1 MNALAWEMSLLSNKM
16 FGFNG
21 CWKVG
26 KQFTGESTQLCNFD
40 FQLVSVKPEI
50 SPWKYCV
57 NDCKA
62 QVSSNGLKQIS
73 DKRTF
78 SFNVSN

>member
-1 MNALAWEMSLLSNKM
+1 MFIGDCVGSVVFILSIAVYQCVNALAWEMSLLSNKM

-26 KQFTGESTQLCNFD
+26 KQFTGESTLCNFD

-50 SPWKYCV
+50 SPWKY
-57 NDCKA
+57 
-62 QVSSNGLKQIS
+62 L
-73 DKRTF
+73 
-78 SFNVSN
+78 